1 MSLVTATGVTVV
13 YGAQDV
19 FDDVSFSISDGARI
33 ALIGPNGSG
42 KSSLLRCIAGRET
55 PFAGTISR
63 RNNTTIGY
71 LPQEPDI
78 PGERPLFEEMRTIF
92 TDLQKQAE
100 ELRRLEHTMAGDAA
114 TEEDVLARYGR
125 LQEAFERAGGYTYE
139 SRIRRVLGGL
149 GFSEGDFTRPV
160 GQFSG
165 GEQTRALLARLLLQ
179 EPDLLLLDEP
189 TNHLDIQTIE
199 WLEEYLREWDGAM
212 MIVAHDRT
220 FLDALADEVWEL
232 FAGRLEQYPG
242 NYSTYR
248 ELREERLTRRRKEY
262 EKQQSFI
269 EKEQE
274 YIRRNIAGQNTKQA
288 QGRRTRLQRME
299 RLERPDTYE
308 PPRFV
313 LESSGRSGE
322 VVLGLYDVTVGHA
335 PAEPLFRC
343 DGSFEI
349 RRGERVALIGRNGVG
364 KTTLLKTVLGK
375 LPPLAGE
382 VRVGSNVNVG
392 YFSQTHAELNH
403 DKIILD
409 QVMEATG
416 VLRDDAR
423 HFLGRYHF
431 SGDDVFKRIGDVSGG
446 ERARTA
452 LAILALQDV
461 NVLILDEPTNHLDI
475 QSQEAL
481 QETLSEFAGT
491 MLLVTHDRYLIR
503 GLDSR
508 IWAIAHVAG
517 EDEVGALR
525 DFPAGYDAYHDWIA
539 AQRERQRAQVIE
551 RHQRRQARNEA
562 ERQAEREARRREKRR
577 AELEERI
584 DALEAELAELSE
596 RLEAASEEGDVDDVR
611 RLGKEYAGIEE
622 QLEASMEEWLLLA
635 ERTSTFE

>member
-1 MSLVTATGVTVV
+1 MALVTANDVTVV

-19 FDDVSFSISDGARI
+19 FDDISFSLSDDACI

-42 KSSLLRCIAGRET
+42 KSSLLRCIAGREP
-55 PFAGTISR
+55 PFAGTITR
-63 RNNTTIGY
+63 RSSIAIGY

-78 PGERPLFEEMRTIF
+78 PGERTLFDEMRAVFI
-92 TDLQKQAE
+92 DLQEQAD
-100 ELRRLEHTMAGDAA
+100 ELRRLEHAMADGADGN
-114 TEEDVLARYGR
+114 EGMLARYGR

-139 SRIRRVLGGL
+139 SKIRRVLGGL
-149 GFSEGDFTRPV
+149 GFSEEDSSRPV
-160 GQFSG
+160 EQLSG

-199 WLEEYLREWDGAM
+199 WLEEYLREWAGAM
-212 MIVAHDRT
+212 VIVAHDRA

-242 NYSTYR
+242 NYTTYR
-248 ELREERLTRRRKEY
+248 ELRDERLTRRRKEY
-262 EKQQSFI
+262 EKQQAFI
-269 EKEQE
+269 EKEKE

-299 RLERPDTYE
+299 RLERPHTYE
-308 PPRFV
+308 PPSFV

-322 VVLGLYDVTVGHA
+322 VVLGLYDVTVGYT
-335 PAEPLFRC
+335 PAEPLFTC
-343 DGSFEI
+343 EGAFEI
-349 RRGERVALIGRNGVG
+349 RRGECVALVGRNGVG
-364 KTTLLKTVLGK
+364 KTTLLKTALGT
-375 LPPLAGE
+375 LPPIAGE
-382 VRVGSNVNVG
+382 VHIGSNVNVG
-392 YFSQTHAELNH
+392 YFSQTHAELDP
-403 DKIILD
+403 DKTILD
-409 QVMEATG
+409 QVMDTTG

-423 HFLGRYHF
+423 DFLGRYHF

-481 QETLSEFAGT
+481 QETLTEFGGT

-503 GLDSR
+503 GIDSR
-508 IWAIAHVAG
+508 VWAITHVASENEGG
-517 EDEVGALR
+517 ELL

-539 AQRERQRAQVIE
+539 AQREEQRAQTAA
-551 RHQRRQARNEA
+551 RHRRRRVRNE
-562 ERQAEREARRREKRR
+562 EQRQAEQEARRRAQHR
-577 AELEERI
+577 AELEARI
-584 DALEAELAELSE
+584 NTLESELATLGEQ
-596 RLEAASEEGDVDDVR
+596 LEVASKEGDVDNVR
-611 RLGKEYAGIEE
+611 RLGQEYAGVEE
-622 QLEASMEEWLLLA
+622 QLEASMAEWMRLA
-635 ERTSTFE
+635 GSE